1 MPQCITIDNR
11 EYLLVIT
18 FPNGDRRR
26 TNGGR
31 PTRSR
36 QDTKTEWLVT
46 PTNAPTAP
54 VATICRHENGEFYV
68 ETMECFVHGFETAVQ
83 AQAHIDRMNIPDAT
97 VAPHHDGSF
106 RVNIGTSQIH
116 GFKSEMA
123 ALQRLHEIVTPH
135 KG

>member
-11 EYLLVIT
+11 EYLLVIA
-18 FPNGDRRR
+18 FPNGDRCR
-26 TNGGR
+26 TTVGR
-31 PTRSR
+31 PTGSR
-36 QDTKTEWLVT
+36 PDTKLEWLVT
-46 PTNAPTAP
+46 PTDAPTAP

-68 ETMECFVHGFETAVQ
+68 ETMGCFVHGFETAVQ
-83 AQAHIDRMNIPDAT
+83 AQAHIDRINIPDAT
-97 VAPHHDGSF
+97 VVPHHDDSF

-123 ALQRLHEIVTPH
+123 ALQRLHKIISPH